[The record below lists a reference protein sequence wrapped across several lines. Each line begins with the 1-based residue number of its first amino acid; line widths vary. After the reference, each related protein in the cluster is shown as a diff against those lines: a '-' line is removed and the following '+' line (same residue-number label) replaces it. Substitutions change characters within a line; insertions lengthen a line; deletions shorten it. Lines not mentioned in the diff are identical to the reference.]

1 MCRLNNMLAQ
11 VSLVVYQRAT
21 LGVVSLVLD
30 HILRIFSFLT
40 RAKRAVRPDSQPPPL
55 EGRGSAAKIVT
66 GIVADFVARDVAGV
80 VADLLAVFAAIL
92 VLRGRVLGG
101 GGLVGA

>member
-1 MCRLNNMLAQ
+1 MVVVGVWRLNEMLAR

-40 RAKRAVRPDSQPPPL
+40 RAKRVVKCVA
-55 EGRGSAAKIVT
+55 GS
-66 GIVADFVARDVAGV
+66 VADFVAGDVGGD
-80 VADLLAVFAAIL
+80 VADLLAVFAAIF
-92 VLRGRVLGG
+92 VF
-101 GGLVGA
+101 A